1 MRSESA
7 TVNRS
12 SRFCVPV
19 LCFSSGIP
27 VASAEH
33 GRGRNFV
40 TQKGMQYKDCN
51 SIADVVRE
59 VFDLIR
65 WDSSR
70 FAANEVTYYFR
81 GENRNHEHDGSN
93 DVPRNPARPSLYYVP
108 GQVNHESDFFNEAL
122 RTFPDEFSR
131 DKSTFEILTR
141 MQHYQYP
148 TRLLDITSKLTTAIG
163 FVTNKGYDGK
173 DHSGLNGFIH
183 VYRVKT
189 ARIKYGTSDTV
200 TALSNLARLKSDHVT
215 FDEEGLRYLGAECRN
230 ERAGFYVEEGSDVT
244 KKLRR
249 DLRKVFCVKPMVNNI
264 RVNFQLGEFFLFGCN
279 EKKSMLDAT
288 FDECDYEN
296 ENAATEGIAEIGLV
310 TLSPMAKQEAPEM
323 SLYLDLGEARPYPDF
338 FHHSPYLSKVYK
350 RRSDNDI

>member
-7 TVNRS
+7 AHREPN
-12 SRFCVPV
+12 RFCVPV

-33 GRGRNFV
+33 GRGRVLFD
-40 TQKGMQYKDCN
+40 GMQYRECN
-51 SIADVVRE
+51 SVADVVRE

-65 WDSSR
+65 YDSSR
-70 FAANEVTYYFR
+70 FAKGEVSYYFR
-81 GENRNHEHDGSN
+81 GENRNFKVPNE
-93 DVPRNPARPSLYYVP
+93 VPRYKTIP
-108 GQVNHESDFFNEAL
+108 GIYRNEAHLEHESDFFNEAL
-122 RTFPDEFSR
+122 RTYPEEFSR

-141 MQHYQYP
+141 MQHYGYP
-148 TRLLDITSKLTTAIG
+148 TRLLDVTSKLMTAVG
-163 FVTNKGYDGK
+163 MVSNKGYDLK
-173 DHSGLNGFIH
+173 DFGNENGFIH

-200 TALSNLARLKSDHVT
+200 TALSNLARLKSGHVT
-215 FDEEGLRYLGAECRN
+215 FDEEGLRYLGAECKN

-279 EKKSMLDAT
+279 ENKAMLDAT

-310 TLSPMAKQEAPEM
+310 TLSPMAKKEAQEM
-323 SLYLDLGEARPYPDF
+323 SLYLDIGEARLYSDF
-338 FHHSPYLSKVYK
+338 WHHSRCLSETYK
-350 RRSDNDI
+350 RRSTNDI